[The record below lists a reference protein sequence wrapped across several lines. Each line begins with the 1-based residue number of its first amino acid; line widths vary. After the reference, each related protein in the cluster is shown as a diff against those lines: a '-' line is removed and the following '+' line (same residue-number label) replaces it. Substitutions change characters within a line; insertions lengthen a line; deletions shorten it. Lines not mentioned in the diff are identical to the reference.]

1 MNKAAIALSVVSVV
15 KSKKNFLNLSLSGI
29 IPLLLTINGL

>member
-15 KSKKNFLNLSLSGI
+15 KERVKKKKIVNLSNS
-29 IPLLLTINGL
+29 LTINY